1 MDGHQENNKRA
12 GTENVAEIVA
22 LGKAIELI
30 YFEFDEYNKKLLD
43 LREYYLTELKKRI
56 PEVKLNGDRQNRL
69 AGNANVSFDGI
80 NGEELLLELDSKGI
94 CASAGSACTTG
105 SMSPSH
111 VLMAIGFIAGACIHY
126 FTSSENISFI
136 DALYKDGYSFV
147 GLAIGFL
154 FGLFSLSGG
163 KKRK

>member
-30 YFEFDEYNKKLLD
+30 YTEFDEYNRKLLN
-43 LREYYLTELKKRI
+43 LREYYLNELKKRI
-56 PEVKLNGDRQNRL
+56 PEFKLNGDRQNRL

-111 VLMAIGFIAGACIHY
+111 VLTAIGLREREAGGALRTT
-126 FTSSENISFI
+126 FGKDNNIEDI
-136 DALYKDGYSFV
+136 DYLVQNLDV
-147 GLAIGFL
+147 IV
-154 FGLFSLSGG
+154 
-163 KKRK
+163 KKLQRK

>member
-111 VLMAIGFIAGACIHY
+111 VLMAI
-126 FTSSENISFI
+126 
-136 DALYKDGYSFV
+136 
-147 GLAIGFL
+147 
-154 FGLFSLSGG
+154 
-163 KKRK
+163 

>member
-94 CASAGSACTTG
+94 CSSAGSACTTG

-111 VLMAIGFIAGACIHY
+111 VLMAIGLKESEAGGALRTTFGRDNNMEDIDY
-126 FTSSENISFI
+126 LVQNLDNI
-136 DALYKDGYSFV
+136 V
-147 GLAIGFL
+147 
-154 FGLFSLSGG
+154 
-163 KKRK
+163 KKLQKNEKYE